1 MNFVFTHI
9 STFLLILHHLIN
21 MCITKSIFPQ
31 LWKQSQIIPIY
42 KSDDPTAISN
52 YRPISILP
60 IMSKLLEKILANQL
74 TEHLES
80 NNLLNEYQFGFR
92 SKRSTASA
100 ILYFTEHIR
109 QSLNS
114 GQITGAIFID
124 LRKAFDTVN
133 HCILL
138 NKFKS
143 FNLSFSAMEMMAS
156 YLSKR
161 SQLVRIE
168 QVTSLLLESNIGVP
182 LGSILGPLLFL
193 LYINELPSVCKLSET
208 IMYAG
213 DSYFYI

>member
-1 MNFVFTHI
+1 
-9 STFLLILHHLIN
+9 
-21 MCITKSIFPQ
+21 
-31 LWKQSQIIPIY
+31 
-42 KSDDPTAISN
+42 
-52 YRPISILP
+52 
-60 IMSKLLEKILANQL
+60 MSKLLEKIPANQL

-138 NKFKS
+138 NKLKS
-143 FNLSFSAMEMMAS
+143 FNL
-156 YLSKR
+156 
-161 SQLVRIE
+161 
-168 QVTSLLLESNIGVP
+168 
-182 LGSILGPLLFL
+182 
-193 LYINELPSVCKLSET
+193 
-208 IMYAG
+208 
-213 DSYFYI
+213 

>member
-9 STFLLILHHLIN
+9 STFLPILNHLIN
-21 MCITKSIFPQ
+21 MYITKSIFPQ
-31 LWKQSQIIPIY
+31 LRKQSQIISIY
-42 KSDDPTAISN
+42 KSDDPMAISN
-52 YRPISILP
+52 HRPISILP

-74 TEHLES
+74 TEHLKN

-124 LRKAFDTVN
+124 LCKAFVTVN
-133 HCILL
+133 HRILL
-138 NKFKS
+138 NKLKS

-168 QVTSLLLESNIGVP
+168 QVTSSLLESNIGVP
-182 LGSILGPLLFL
+182 QGSILGPI
-193 LYINELPSVCKLSET
+193 YI
-208 IMYAG
+208 
-213 DSYFYI
+213 